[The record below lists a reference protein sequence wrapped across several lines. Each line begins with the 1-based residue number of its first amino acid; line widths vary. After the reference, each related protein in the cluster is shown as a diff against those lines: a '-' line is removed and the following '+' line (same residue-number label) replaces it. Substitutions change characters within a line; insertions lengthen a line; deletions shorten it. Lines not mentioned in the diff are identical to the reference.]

1 MKLSLLLFFATL
13 ALSCSEGA
21 QENSNNSSQADSP
34 QNSSTNE
41 PTQEGL
47 IQQGDYSSLFNRNDC
62 QIMSAEEISSTLNMP
77 FTDMGIKNVCSFET
91 EWSNDKTWYL
101 SFILNNMSKSD
112 VQREIQSF
120 QSDDTGMLE
129 LHMSETGDTY
139 FGIQHMNGYL
149 SICNSDYS
157 AGILIRYGSV
167 GESRAFTK
175 VERLEHKNLALKLAN
190 AMLKK
195 HQR

>member
-1 MKLSLLLFFATL
+1 MKLAPLLLIAIL

-21 QENSNNSSQADSP
+21 QENSNNSSQTDST
-34 QNSSTNE
+34 QNAATNE
-41 PTQEGL
+41 SAQEG
-47 IQQGDYSSLFNRNDC
+47 ITQQGDYSSLFNRNDC
-62 QIMSAEEISSTLNMP
+62 QIMSAEEISTTLGMP
-77 FTDMGIKNVCSFET
+77 FTDMGIKNVCSFQT

-120 QSDDTGMLE
+120 QSDETGMLE

-149 SICNSDYS
+149 SIYNSDYS

-175 VERLEHKNLALKLAN
+175 EERLEHKDLALKLAN
-190 AMLKK
+190 AVLKK